1 MDQRTKP
8 NEQLLVLD
16 SNFPLVR
23 LSSKY
28 EPHRSTS
35 HLDPSKGQ
43 EYKLIDA
50 NGRAGQSAK

>member
-1 MDQRTKP
+1 MAKT

-23 LSSKY
+23 LSSEY
-28 EPHRSTS
+28 EIHRSTS
-35 HLDPSKGQ
+35 RLDPSRGQ

-50 NGRAGQSAK
+50 NGQVGQSAE